1 MQDRQQQCVMDC
13 MVLSRVQLQ
22 TVHAQGISYL
32 IHLMFAC
39 SRPALNGRPDKHNTD
54 DKVL

>member
-39 SRPALNGRPDKHNTD
+39 RGPALNGRPDKHNTD